1 MLQVEHNQAERQFFI
16 QDNGKLIAEM
26 TYSITR
32 ESLYIIDH
40 TFVDENYRGQGLADQ
55 LMSTVVE
62 YAREHDIKLIPLCP
76 FAKKQFETKP
86 EYADVR
92 Y

>member
-1 MLQVEHNQAERQFFI
+1 MLQVEHNQAERQFLI
-16 QDNGKLIAEM
+16 QDSGKLIAEM

-40 TFVDENYRGQGLADQ
+40 TFVDENYRGQGLAEQ

>member
-1 MLQVEHNQAERQFFI
+1 MFQVSHNQEGHQFYME
-16 QDNGKLIAEM
+16 QDGILIAEM

-32 ESLYIIDH
+32 ETLYIIDH
-40 TFVDENYRGQGLADQ
+40 TFVNENYRGQGLAEQ
-55 LMSTVVE
+55 LMSAVVQF
-62 YAREHDIKLIPLCP
+62 ARDHQIKLIPLCP